1 MSLYFQDKNKLMPGF
16 LSGSTMLIVHMV
28 PRKESVVKTDVT
40 LQVGPILFMEHRLTV
55 YQIWLSSLL
64 SDLRFPNSVRI
75 IDSTPCFWSD
85 SLKEVCLI
93 YLGLSSNQ
101 TGSIHSPH
109 RMRGEVV
116 KTSDGVDR

>member
-1 MSLYFQDKNKLMPGF
+1 MSLYFQYKNKLMPGF

-40 LQVGPILFMEHRLTV
+40 LQVGPISLMGHRLTV

-75 IDSTPCFWSD
+75 IDSTPCFRSD

-93 YLGLSSNQ
+93 CLGFSGNQ

-109 RMRGEVV
+109 RMRGEVG